1 VFNTHLSLPSL
12 FDRTFWTGEARMGYG
27 ENQLAEAKTLA
38 DFVEREKKSD
48 NVVIVGDFNSLPG
61 SPVDRYLRHERG
73 FVDAFSAVGRMTER
87 EARAWPTAGFLNLR
101 MHLDHVYSSSSLE
114 WLDFAETH
122 AFGKRG
128 AFAGLSDHVPLIARC
143 RIAR

>member
-1 VFNTHLSLPSL
+1 
-12 FDRTFWTGEARMGYG
+12 
-27 ENQLAEAKTLA
+27 
-38 DFVEREKKSD
+38 
-48 NVVIVGDFNSLPG
+48 
-61 SPVDRYLRHERG
+61 
-73 FVDAFSAVGRMTER
+73 
-87 EARAWPTAGFLNLR
+87 
-101 MHLDHVYSSSSLE
+101 MHLDHVYSSGTLQ